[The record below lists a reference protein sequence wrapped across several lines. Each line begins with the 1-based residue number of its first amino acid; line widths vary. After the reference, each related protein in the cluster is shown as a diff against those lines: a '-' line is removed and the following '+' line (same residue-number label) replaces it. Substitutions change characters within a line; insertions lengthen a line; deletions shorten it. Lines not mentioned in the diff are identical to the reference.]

1 MLRPAQN
8 QCDQIGRF
16 LQVLGNKL
24 YYKRSP
30 NILVTFWAI
39 SNNVTIML
47 KVCGQL
53 FGEIRQLFIPSTG
66 LTVQN
71 LFHKI

>member
-1 MLRPAQN
+1 MGGI
-8 QCDQIGRF
+8 QCDPDWAIF
-16 LQVLGNKL
+16 TVFGNKL
-24 YYKRSP
+24 SHKSSP